1 MAVKRV
7 KQSCPFCP
15 FYLCY
20 TGRVKKT
27 GEPGTADTGR
37 AGTGYRTDIIHRAW
51 QRGESPSRAEP
62 LLSCK
67 PPGGRLC
74 SVHPMAAD
82 GLAYI
87 CGLCYAVVAQ
97 LVERLLWEQEAVGS
111 RPTGGTI
118 NRAHRNRSHKAHD
131 DFSLFSHRRALRAST
146 PCPPCRMHRK
156 FHASCASERLRD
168 PAPPLRVLPGG
179 QSDAGHGRPDVFL
192 QKIGKISGVSLRIGR
207 PGREFT
213 PITWG

>member
-51 QRGESPSRAEP
+51 QRGESQSRAEP

-74 SVHPMAAD
+74 SVYPVAAD
-82 GLAYI
+82 GLADI
-87 CGLCYAVVAQ
+87 CGLCYAIAAQ
-97 LVERLLWEQEAVGS
+97 LAERLLWEQEAVGS
-111 RPTGGTI
+111 RPTDGTI
-118 NRAHRNRSHKAHD
+118 NRAHRNRSTKRMMAFHFFTSPGAARAHT
-131 DFSLFSHRRALRAST
+131 SAQA
-146 PCPPCRMHRK
+146 CRMPRK
-156 FHASCASERLRD
+156 
-168 PAPPLRVLPGG
+168 G
-179 QSDAGHGRPDVFL
+179 
-192 QKIGKISGVSLRIGR
+192 
-207 PGREFT
+207 
-213 PITWG
+213 